1 MLQVRNLTFVS
12 GSSAQL
18 ATYPQKTQAKAISF
32 QSPITSHHDHTI
44 TSCCDHTI
52 TSCHDHTITS
62 CHDHTITSHHD
73 HTITSH
79 HDHTIASHHDH
90 TITSHHD
97 HTITSHHDHTI
108 TSCHDQANLKNP
120 CPQEAPSSNMTTLS
134 HHVTVK
140 QISKIIAH
148 FTASPLIALYK

>member
-62 CHDHTITSHHD
+62 CHDHTITSCHD
-73 HTITSH
+73 LTITSC
-79 HDHTIASHHDH
+79 
-90 TITSHHD
+90 HD